1 MTIIY
6 NQPRHFSPLSPS
18 SSAAAYLAPYGVG
31 LGHASRLL
39 MVADHLK
46 QEGINVQFSSY
57 GEAVNY
63 VSLRGYRCATV
74 SPVEFAWS
82 MEGGF
87 SVKDSIA
94 NIPVWFANFSR
105 QVNQEIRNILE
116 CNPDIVLSD
125 SRLSPL
131 VAARFL
137 KVPSLVILNQ
147 IKLLLSPRLHDLA
160 APRIF
165 ENVVG
170 EFMGSMWAMAE
181 RVLVPDLPP
190 PYTLS
195 AHNIWD
201 IGSASRKIEYIG
213 FASPR
218 PQINEEQ
225 VIRVSNRLGFDRIRP
240 LVFVH
245 VSGPTQTRPALL
257 QVAVETAKRLDPK
270 IQFVISA
277 GNPRGKRD
285 PRRIGRSSWYYEWCP
300 VRDEIF
306 AASDLLVLR
315 GGHVALSQA
324 IQFGKPVVTVPIEN
338 HGEQLGNC
346 AKIAELGAGVT
357 LHPKRL
363 RPEQLANAIEKVLG
377 DSNYNKKTA
386 ELQRLAEKLNGID
399 NVVKIVRS
407 YI

>member
-1 MTIIY
+1 
-6 NQPRHFSPLSPS
+6 LS
-18 SSAAAYLAPYGVG
+18 SSAYFAPYGVG

-39 MVADHLK
+39 MVADYLR
-46 QEGINVQFSSY
+46 QEGINIQFSSY
-57 GEAVNY
+57 GEAASY
-63 VSLRGYRCATV
+63 VSMLGYKCATV

-105 QVNQEIRNILE
+105 QVNQETRNMLG
-116 CNPDIVLSD
+116 CNPDIVVSD

-131 VAARFL
+131 MAARLL
-137 KVPSLVILNQ
+137 KVPSVVVLNQ
-147 IKLLLSPRLHDLA
+147 IRLLLSPRLRDLVA
-160 APRIF
+160 SRIF
-165 ENVVG
+165 ENLVA
-170 EFMGSMWAMAE
+170 EFLGSMWAMAE

-195 AHNIWD
+195 AHNVWH
-201 IGSASRKIEYIG
+201 IGSASRKLEYVG

-218 PQINEEQ
+218 PQTNREQ
-225 VIRVSNRLGFDRIRP
+225 VIKTTNMLGLDRSRP

-245 VSGPTQTRPALL
+245 ISGPVQTRPALL
-257 QVAVETAKRLDPK
+257 KVAVETAKRLDPK

-277 GNPRGKRD
+277 GKPGGISY
-285 PRRIGRSSWYYEWCP
+285 PRRIGRLSWYYEWCP

-324 IQFGKPVVTVPIEN
+324 IQFGKPIVTVPIEN

-346 AKIAELGAGVT
+346 AKMEELGAGVM

-363 RPEQLANAIEKVLG
+363 RSDQLADAIEKVLG
-377 DSNYNKKTA
+377 DSHYNKKAT
-386 ELQRLAEKLNGID
+386 ELQRLAERLNGID

>member
-1 MTIIY
+1 MLSHTL
-6 NQPRHFSPLSPS
+6 SPL
-18 SSAAAYLAPYGVG
+18 AYFAPYGVG

-39 MVADHLK
+39 MVADHLR

-57 GEAVNY
+57 GEAASY
-63 VSLRGYRCATV
+63 VSMLGYKCATV

-94 NIPVWFANFSR
+94 NVPLWFANFSK
-105 QVNQEIRNILE
+105 QVNQETRHLLSS
-116 CNPDIVLSD
+116 NPDIVLSD

-131 VAARFL
+131 MAARLL
-137 KVPSLVILNQ
+137 KIPSVVILNQ
-147 IKLLLSPRLHDLA
+147 IKLLLSPRLHNLLV
-160 APRIF
+160 PRIF

-170 EFMGSMWAMAE
+170 EFLGSMWAMAE
-181 RVLVPDLPP
+181 RILVPDLPP

-195 AHNIWD
+195 AHNTWD
-201 IGSASRKIEYIG
+201 IGSASRKMEYIG

-218 PQINEEQ
+218 PQINQEQ
-225 VIRVSNRLGFDRIRP
+225 LIKVANMLGFDRSRP
-240 LVFVH
+240 LVFIH
-245 VSGPTQTRPALL
+245 VSGPSQTRPTLIK
-257 QVAVETAKRLDPK
+257 VAVETAKRLDPK

-277 GNPRGKRD
+277 GNPGGKSD
-285 PRRIGRSSWYYEWCP
+285 PRRIGRLSWYYEWCP

-306 AASDLLVLR
+306 TASDLLVLR

-357 LHPKRL
+357 LYPKQL
-363 RPEQLANAIEKVLG
+363 RPEQLGDAIERVLG
-377 DSNYNKKTA
+377 DSSYNKKAA

-399 NVVKIVRS
+399 NVMQIVRS
-407 YI
+407 YL

>member
-1 MTIIY
+1 
-6 NQPRHFSPLSPS
+6 LSLV
-18 SSAAAYLAPYGVG
+18 AYFAPYGVG

-46 QEGINVQFSSY
+46 EDGINVQFSSY
-57 GEAVNY
+57 GEAVSY
-63 VSLRGYRCATV
+63 VSMRGYKCATV

-82 MEGGF
+82 MDGGF

-94 NIPVWFANFSR
+94 NLPMWFANFSR
-105 QVNQEIRNILE
+105 QVNQETRNMLD
-116 CNPDIVLSD
+116 CNPGIVVSD

-131 VAARFL
+131 MAARLL
-137 KVPSLVILNQ
+137 KVPSIVILNQ
-147 IKLLLSPRLHDLA
+147 IKLLLSPRLHDLVV
-160 APRIF
+160 PRIF

-170 EFMGSMWAMAE
+170 EFLGSMWAMAE
-181 RVLVPDLPP
+181 RVLVPDFPP
-190 PYTLS
+190 PNTLS

-201 IGSASRKIEYIG
+201 IGSVSRKLEYIG
-213 FASPR
+213 FASPK
-218 PQINEEQ
+218 PQINKED
-225 VIRVSNRLGFDRIRP
+225 VIKVANRLSFDASRP

-245 VSGPTQTRPALL
+245 VSGPVQTRPTLL
-257 QVAVETAKRLDPK
+257 KVAVETAKRLDPN

-277 GNPRGKRD
+277 GNPTGTSD
-285 PRRIGRSSWYYEWCP
+285 PRRIGTLSWYYEWCP

-346 AKIAELGAGVT
+346 AKIEELGAGVM

-363 RPEQLANAIEKVLG
+363 TSHQLAGAIEKVLG
-377 DSNYNKKTA
+377 NSDYNKKVA
-386 ELQRLAEKLNGID
+386 ELQGLAERLNGID
-399 NVVKIVRS
+399 NVVQIVRS
-407 YI
+407 YL

>member
-1 MTIIY
+1 
-6 NQPRHFSPLSPS
+6 LSPS
-18 SSAAAYLAPYGVG
+18 AYFAPYGVG

-39 MVADHLK
+39 MVADHLR
-46 QEGINVQFSSY
+46 QEGINIQFSSY
-57 GEAVNY
+57 GEAVSY
-63 VSLRGYRCATV
+63 VSMLGYKCATV

-94 NIPVWFANFSR
+94 NLPIWFANFSR
-105 QVNQEIRNILE
+105 QVNQETRNMLG
-116 CNPDIVLSD
+116 CNPDIVVSD

-131 VAARFL
+131 MSARLL
-137 KVPSLVILNQ
+137 KVPSVVVLNQ
-147 IKLLLSPRLHDLA
+147 IKLLLSPRLRDLVA
-160 APRIF
+160 SRIF
-165 ENVVG
+165 ENLVA
-170 EFMGSMWAMAE
+170 EFLGSMWAMAE

-195 AHNIWD
+195 AHNVWH
-201 IGSASRKIEYIG
+201 IGSASRKLEYVG

-218 PQINEEQ
+218 PQVNREQ
-225 VIRVSNRLGFDRIRP
+225 VIKTTNMLGFDRSRP

-245 VSGPTQTRPALL
+245 ISGPVQTRPALL
-257 QVAVETAKRLDPK
+257 KVAVETAKRLDPK

-277 GNPRGKRD
+277 GKPGGISH
-285 PRRIGRSSWYYEWCP
+285 PRRIGRLSWYYEWCP

-346 AKIAELGAGVT
+346 AKIEELGAGVM
-357 LHPKRL
+357 LHPKQL
-363 RPEQLANAIEKVLG
+363 RSAQLADAIEKVLG
-377 DSNYNKKTA
+377 DSSYNKKAT
-386 ELQRLAEKLNGID
+386 ELQRLAEGLNGID

>member
-1 MTIIY
+1 
-6 NQPRHFSPLSPS
+6 LSPS
-18 SSAAAYLAPYGVG
+18 AYFAPYGVG

-39 MVADHLK
+39 MVADHLR
-46 QEGINVQFSSY
+46 QEGINIQFSSY
-57 GEAVNY
+57 GEAASY
-63 VSLRGYRCATV
+63 VSMLGYKCATV

-105 QVNQEIRNILE
+105 QVNQETRNMLG
-116 CNPDIVLSD
+116 CNPDIVVSD

-131 VAARFL
+131 MAARLL
-137 KVPSLVILNQ
+137 KVPSVVVLNQ
-147 IKLLLSPRLHDLA
+147 IKLLLSPRLRDLVA
-160 APRIF
+160 SRIF
-165 ENVVG
+165 ENLVA
-170 EFMGSMWAMAE
+170 EFLGSMWAMAE

-195 AHNIWD
+195 AHNVWH
-201 IGSASRKIEYIG
+201 IGSASRKLEYVG

-218 PQINEEQ
+218 PQTNREQ
-225 VIRVSNRLGFDRIRP
+225 VIKTTNMLGLDRNRP

-245 VSGPTQTRPALL
+245 ISGPVQTRPALL
-257 QVAVETAKRLDPK
+257 KVAVETAKRLDPK

-277 GNPRGKRD
+277 GKPGGISY
-285 PRRIGRSSWYYEWCP
+285 PRRIGRLSWYYEWCP

-346 AKIAELGAGVT
+346 AKFEELGAGVM

-363 RPEQLANAIEKVLG
+363 RSDQLADAIEKVLG
-377 DSNYNKKTA
+377 DSHYNKKAT
-386 ELQRLAEKLNGID
+386 ELQRLAERLNGID

>member
-1 MTIIY
+1 M
-6 NQPRHFSPLSPS
+6 
-18 SSAAAYLAPYGVG
+18 SAAAYFAPYGVG

-46 QEGINVQFSSY
+46 QRGINVQFSSY
-57 GEAVNY
+57 GEAASY
-63 VSLRGYRCATV
+63 VSLRGYKCATV

-105 QVNQEIRNILE
+105 QVNQETRNILK

-137 KVPSLVILNQ
+137 KVPSVVILNQ
-147 IKLLLSPRLHDLA
+147 IKLLLSPRLRDFA
-160 APRIF
+160 VPRIF

-195 AHNIWD
+195 GHNIWD

-218 PQINEEQ
+218 PQISEEQ
-225 VIRVSNRLGFDRIRP
+225 VIRVANMLGFDRIRP

-245 VSGPTQTRPALL
+245 VSGPTQTRPAFL
-257 QVAVETAKRLDPK
+257 QLAVEAAKRLDPK

-277 GNPRGKRD
+277 GNPIGKSD
-285 PRRIGRSSWYYEWCP
+285 PSRIGRSSWYYEWCP

-324 IQFGKPVVTVPIEN
+324 IQFGKAVVTVPIEN

-346 AKIAELGAGVT
+346 AKIAELGAGVM

-363 RPEQLANAIEKVLG
+363 RSEQLANAIGHVLG
-377 DSNYNKKTA
+377 DSNYNKKAA
-386 ELQRLAEKLNGID
+386 ELQRIEEKLNGID

-407 YI
+407 YL

>member
-1 MTIIY
+1 M
-6 NQPRHFSPLSPS
+6 SPS
-18 SSAAAYLAPYGVG
+18 AYFAPYGVG

-39 MVADHLK
+39 MVADHLR
-46 QEGINVQFSSY
+46 QEGINIQFSSY
-57 GEAVNY
+57 GEAASY
-63 VSLRGYRCATV
+63 VSMLGYKCATV

-105 QVNQEIRNILE
+105 QVNQETRNMLG
-116 CNPDIVLSD
+116 CNPDIVVSD

-131 VAARFL
+131 MAARLL
-137 KVPSLVILNQ
+137 KVPSIVVLNQ
-147 IKLLLSPRLHDLA
+147 IKLLLSPRLRDLVA
-160 APRIF
+160 SRIF
-165 ENVVG
+165 ENLVA
-170 EFMGSMWAMAE
+170 EFLGSMWAMAE
-181 RVLVPDLPP
+181 RILVPDLPP

-195 AHNIWD
+195 AHNVWH
-201 IGSASRKIEYIG
+201 IGSASRKLEYVG
-213 FASPR
+213 FTSPR
-218 PQINEEQ
+218 PQTNREQ
-225 VIRVSNRLGFDRIRP
+225 VIKTTNMLGLDRSRP

-245 VSGPTQTRPALL
+245 ISGPVQTRPALL
-257 QVAVETAKRLDPK
+257 KVAVETAKRLDPK

-277 GNPRGKRD
+277 GKPGGISY
-285 PRRIGRSSWYYEWCP
+285 PRRIGRLSWYYEWCP

-346 AKIAELGAGVT
+346 AKMEELGAGVM

-363 RPEQLANAIEKVLG
+363 RSDQLADAIEKVLG
-377 DSNYNKKTA
+377 DSHYNKKAT
-386 ELQRLAEKLNGID
+386 ELQRLAERLNGID

>member
-1 MTIIY
+1 
-6 NQPRHFSPLSPS
+6 LS
-18 SSAAAYLAPYGVG
+18 SSAYFAPYGVG

-39 MVADHLK
+39 MVADYLR
-46 QEGINVQFSSY
+46 QEGINIQFSSY
-57 GEAVNY
+57 GEAASY
-63 VSLRGYRCATV
+63 VSMLGYKCATV

-105 QVNQEIRNILE
+105 QVNQETRNMLG
-116 CNPDIVLSD
+116 CNPDIVVSD

-131 VAARFL
+131 MAARLL
-137 KVPSLVILNQ
+137 KVPSVVVLNQ
-147 IKLLLSPRLHDLA
+147 IRLLLSPRLRDLVA
-160 APRIF
+160 SRIF
-165 ENVVG
+165 ENLVA
-170 EFMGSMWAMAE
+170 EFLGSMWAMAE

-195 AHNIWD
+195 AHNVWH
-201 IGSASRKIEYIG
+201 IGSASRKLEYVG

-218 PQINEEQ
+218 PQTNREQ
-225 VIRVSNRLGFDRIRP
+225 VIKTTNMLGLDRSRP

-245 VSGPTQTRPALL
+245 ISGPVQTRPALL
-257 QVAVETAKRLDPK
+257 KVAVETAKRLDPK

-277 GNPRGKRD
+277 GKPGGISY
-285 PRRIGRSSWYYEWCP
+285 PRRIGRLSWYYEWCP

-346 AKIAELGAGVT
+346 AKMEELGAGVM

-363 RPEQLANAIEKVLG
+363 RSDQLADAIEKVLG
-377 DSNYNKKTA
+377 DSHYNKKAT
-386 ELQRLAEKLNGID
+386 ELQRLAERLNGID

>member
-1 MTIIY
+1 M
-6 NQPRHFSPLSPS
+6 
-18 SSAAAYLAPYGVG
+18 SAAAAAYFAPYGVG

-57 GEAVNY
+57 GEAASY

-105 QVNQEIRNILE
+105 QVNQEIRNILK

-137 KVPSLVILNQ
+137 KVPSVVILNQ
-147 IKLLLSPRLHDLA
+147 IKLLLSPRLRDFA
-160 APRIF
+160 VPRIF

-195 AHNIWD
+195 GHNIWD

-218 PQINEEQ
+218 PQISEEQ
-225 VIRVSNRLGFDRIRP
+225 VIRVANMLGFDRIRP

-245 VSGPTQTRPALL
+245 VSGPTQTRPAFL
-257 QVAVETAKRLDPK
+257 QLAVEAAKRLDPK

-277 GNPRGKRD
+277 GNPKGKSD
-285 PRRIGRSSWYYEWCP
+285 PSRIGRSSWYYEWCP

-324 IQFGKPVVTVPIEN
+324 IQFGKAVVTVPIEN

-346 AKIAELGAGVT
+346 AKIAELGAGVM

-363 RPEQLANAIEKVLG
+363 RSEQLANAIGHVLG
-377 DSNYNKKTA
+377 DSNYNKKAA
-386 ELQRLAEKLNGID
+386 ELQRIAEKLNGID

-407 YI
+407 YL

>member
-1 MTIIY
+1 
-6 NQPRHFSPLSPS
+6 LSRV
-18 SSAAAYLAPYGVG
+18 AYLAPYGVG
-31 LGHASRLL
+31 LGHASRLI

-46 QEGINVQFSSY
+46 QEGIDVQFSTY
-57 GEAVNY
+57 GEAVSY
-63 VSLRGYRCATV
+63 VSLRGYTCATV

-94 NIPVWFANFSR
+94 NVPVWFANFLR
-105 QVNQEIRNILE
+105 QVNQETRNMLH

-131 VAARFL
+131 MAARLL
-137 KVPSLVILNQ
+137 KVPSVVMLNQ
-147 IKLLLSPRLHDLA
+147 IKLLLSPRLRDLT

-165 ENVVG
+165 ENVMG
-170 EFMGSMWAMAE
+170 EFLGSMWAMAE

-201 IGSASRKIEYIG
+201 IGSASRKLEYIG

-218 PQINEEQ
+218 PQINQEH
-225 VIRVSNRLGFDRIRP
+225 VIRVANILGFDKSRP

-245 VSGPTQTRPALL
+245 VSGPSQTRPALL
-257 QVAVETAKRLDPK
+257 KVAVETAKRLDPK

-277 GNPRGKRD
+277 GNPRGKSD
-285 PRRIGRSSWYYEWCP
+285 PRRIGRLSWYYEWCP

-306 AASDLLVLR
+306 AASDILVLR

-346 AKIAELGAGVT
+346 AKIAELGAGVM
-357 LHPKRL
+357 LHPKQL
-363 RPEQLANAIEKVLG
+363 RPEQLADAIQRVLG
-377 DSNYNKKTA
+377 DSDYNKKAA

-399 NVVKIVRS
+399 NVMQIVRS
-407 YI
+407 YL

>member
-1 MTIIY
+1 M
-6 NQPRHFSPLSPS
+6 SPS
-18 SSAAAYLAPYGVG
+18 AYFAPYGVG

-39 MVADHLK
+39 MVADHLR
-46 QEGINVQFSSY
+46 QEGINIQFSSY
-57 GEAVNY
+57 GEAVSY
-63 VSLRGYRCATV
+63 VSMLGYKCATV

-105 QVNQEIRNILE
+105 QVNQETRNMLG
-116 CNPDIVLSD
+116 CNPDIVVSD

-131 VAARFL
+131 MAARL
-137 KVPSLVILNQ
+137 LNVPSIVILNQ
-147 IKLLLSPRLHDLA
+147 IKLLLSPRLHELV

-165 ENVVG
+165 ENLVG
-170 EFMGSMWAMAE
+170 EFMGSMWAMAQ
-181 RVLVPDLPP
+181 RILVPDLPP

-195 AHNIWD
+195 AHNVWD
-201 IGSASRKIEYIG
+201 IGSASRKLEYVG

-218 PQINEEQ
+218 PQINRQQ
-225 VIRVSNRLGFDRIRP
+225 VIKTTDMLGLDRSRP

-245 VSGPTQTRPALL
+245 ISGPVQTRPALL
-257 QVAVETAKRLDPK
+257 KVAVETAKRLDPK

-277 GNPRGKRD
+277 GKPGGVSH
-285 PRRIGRSSWYYEWCP
+285 PRRIGRLSWYYEWCP

-346 AKIAELGAGVT
+346 AKMEQLGAGVM

-363 RPEQLANAIEKVLG
+363 ISEQLAGAIEKVLG
-377 DSNYNKKTA
+377 DSNYNKKST
-386 ELQRLAEKLNGID
+386 ELQRLAERLNGID

>member
-1 MTIIY
+1 M
-6 NQPRHFSPLSPS
+6 SPV
-18 SSAAAYLAPYGVG
+18 AYLSPYGVG

-39 MVADHLK
+39 MVADRLK
-46 QEGINVQFSSY
+46 QEGVDVQFSSY
-57 GEAVNY
+57 GEAVSY

-94 NIPVWFANFSR
+94 NVPVWFANFSR
-105 QVNQEIRNILE
+105 QVNQETRNMLYF
-116 CNPDIVLSD
+116 NPNVVLSD

-131 VAARFL
+131 MAARLL
-137 KVPSLVILNQ
+137 KVPSIVILNQ
-147 IKLLLSPRLHDLA
+147 IKLLLSPRLRDLL

-170 EFMGSMWAMAE
+170 EFLGSMWSMAE

-201 IGSASRKIEYIG
+201 IGSVSRKLEYIG

-218 PQINEEQ
+218 PQIKREQ
-225 VIRVSNRLGFDRIRP
+225 VVRIANMLGFDRSRP
-240 LVFVH
+240 IVFIH
-245 VSGPTQTRPALL
+245 ISGPSQTRPALIKM
-257 QVAVETAKRLDPK
+257 AVDTAKRLDPK

-277 GNPRGKRD
+277 GNPRGKSD
-285 PRRIGRSSWYYEWCP
+285 PRRIGKSSWYYEWCP

-324 IQFGKPVVTVPIEN
+324 IQFGKPVVSVTIEN

-346 AKIAELGAGVT
+346 EKIAELGAGVM
-357 LHPKRL
+357 LHPKQL
-363 RPEQLANAIEKVLG
+363 RPEQLADAIEKVLG
-377 DSNYNKKTA
+377 DSHYNKKAA
-386 ELQRLAEKLNGID
+386 ELQRLAERLNGID
-399 NVVKIVRS
+399 NVMQIVRS
-407 YI
+407 YL

>member
-1 MTIIY
+1 M
-6 NQPRHFSPLSPS
+6 
-18 SSAAAYLAPYGVG
+18 SAVAYFAPYGVG

-57 GEAVNY
+57 GEAASY
-63 VSLRGYRCATV
+63 VSLRGYKCTTV

-94 NIPVWFANFSR
+94 NVPLWFTNFSR
-105 QVNQEIRNILE
+105 QINQETRNILG
-116 CNPDIVLSD
+116 CAPDVVVSD

-131 VAARFL
+131 ISARLL
-137 KVPSLVILNQ
+137 KVPSVVVLNQ
-147 IKLLLSPRLHDLA
+147 IKLLLSPRLHDFV

-195 AHNIWD
+195 AHNIWN
-201 IGSASRKIEYIG
+201 IGSASRKLEYIG

-218 PQINEEQ
+218 PQINKEQ
-225 VIRVSNRLGFDRIRP
+225 VIKVANMLGFDRNRP

-245 VSGPTQTRPALL
+245 VSGPVQTRPALL
-257 QVAVETAKRLDPK
+257 KLAVETAKSLDPK

-277 GNPRGKRD
+277 GNPRGTSD
-285 PRRIGRSSWYYEWCP
+285 PRRIGRLSWYYEWCP

-346 AKIAELGAGVT
+346 AKIEELGAGVM
-357 LHPKRL
+357 LHPNRL
-363 RPEQLANAIEKVLG
+363 RPEQLADAIENVLG
-377 DSNYNKKTA
+377 DLYYNKKAA

-399 NVVKIVRS
+399 NVVQIVRS
-407 YI
+407 YL

>member
-1 MTIIY
+1 L
-6 NQPRHFSPLSPS
+6 SPL
-18 SSAAAYLAPYGVG
+18 AYFAPYGVG

-39 MVADHLK
+39 MVADHLR

-57 GEAVNY
+57 GEAASY
-63 VSLRGYRCATV
+63 VSMLGYKCATV

-94 NIPVWFANFSR
+94 NVPVWFANFSR
-105 QVNQEIRNILE
+105 QVSQETRHMLS

-131 VAARFL
+131 MAARLL
-137 KVPSLVILNQ
+137 KIPSIVMLNQ
-147 IKLLLSPRLHDLA
+147 IKLLLSPRLHDLL

-170 EFMGSMWAMAE
+170 EFLGSMWAMAE

-195 AHNIWD
+195 AHNTWD
-201 IGSASRKIEYIG
+201 IGSASRKLEYIG

-218 PQINEEQ
+218 PQINQEQ
-225 VIRVSNRLGFDRIRP
+225 LIKITNMLGFDKSIP

-245 VSGPTQTRPALL
+245 VSGPVQTRPALL
-257 QVAVETAKRLDPK
+257 KVALETAKSLDPK

-277 GNPRGKRD
+277 GNPRGISD
-285 PRRIGRSSWYYEWCP
+285 PMRIGRLSWYYEWCP

-306 AASDLLVLR
+306 AASDLIVLR

-324 IQFGKPVVTVPIEN
+324 IQFGKPVVTVPIDN

-346 AKIAELGAGVT
+346 VKIEELGAGVMV
-357 LHPKRL
+357 HPKRL
-363 RPEQLANAIEKVLG
+363 GPKQLANAIEKVLG
-377 DSNYNKKTA
+377 DSDYNKKAT
-386 ELQRLAEKLNGID
+386 ELQRLAEKLNGIE

-407 YI
+407 YL

>member
-1 MTIIY
+1 
-6 NQPRHFSPLSPS
+6 LSPS
-18 SSAAAYLAPYGVG
+18 AYFAPYGVG
-31 LGHASRLL
+31 LGHASRLV
-39 MVADHLK
+39 MVADRLR
-46 QEGINVQFSSY
+46 QEGINIQFSSY
-57 GEAVNY
+57 GEAVSY
-63 VSLRGYRCATV
+63 VSMLGYKCATV

-94 NIPVWFANFSR
+94 NLPVWFANFSR
-105 QVNQEIRNILE
+105 QVNQETRNMLG
-116 CNPDIVLSD
+116 CNPDIVVSD

-131 VAARFL
+131 MAARLL
-137 KVPSLVILNQ
+137 KVPSVVVLNQ
-147 IKLLLSPRLHDLA
+147 IKLLLSPRLRDLVA
-160 APRIF
+160 SRIF
-165 ENVVG
+165 ENLVA

-195 AHNIWD
+195 AHNVWH
-201 IGSASRKIEYIG
+201 IGSASRKLEYVG

-218 PQINEEQ
+218 PQINREQ
-225 VIRVSNRLGFDRIRP
+225 VIKTTNMLGLDRSRP

-245 VSGPTQTRPALL
+245 ISGPVQTRPALL
-257 QVAVETAKRLDPK
+257 KVAVETAKRLDPK

-277 GNPRGKRD
+277 GKPGGISY
-285 PRRIGRSSWYYEWCP
+285 PRRIGRLSWYYEWCP

-306 AASDLLVLR
+306 AASDLLLLR

-346 AKIAELGAGVT
+346 AKMEELGAGVM
-357 LHPKRL
+357 LYPKRL
-363 RPEQLANAIEKVLG
+363 RSDQLADAIEKVLG
-377 DSNYNKKTA
+377 DSHYNKKAT
-386 ELQRLAEKLNGID
+386 ELQRLAERLNGID

>member
-1 MTIIY
+1 L
-6 NQPRHFSPLSPS
+6 PPL
-18 SSAAAYLAPYGVG
+18 AYFAPYGVG

-39 MVADHLK
+39 MVADHLR

-57 GEAVNY
+57 GEAVSY
-63 VSLRGYRCATV
+63 VSMLGYNCATV

-94 NIPVWFANFSR
+94 NVPIWFANFSR
-105 QVNQEIRNILE
+105 QVNQEARHMLR
-116 CNPDIVLSD
+116 CNPGIILSD

-131 VAARFL
+131 MAARLL
-137 KVPSLVILNQ
+137 KIPSVVMLNQ
-147 IKLLLSPRLHDLA
+147 IKLLLSPRLHDLL

-170 EFMGSMWAMAE
+170 EFLGSMWAIAE
-181 RVLVPDLPP
+181 RILVPDLPP

-201 IGSASRKIEYIG
+201 IGSASRKLEYIG

-218 PQINEEQ
+218 PQINKEQ
-225 VIRVSNRLGFDRIRP
+225 VIKITNMLGFDRTKP

-245 VSGPTQTRPALL
+245 VSGPVQTRPALL
-257 QVAVETAKRLDPK
+257 KAAVETAKSLDPK

-277 GNPRGKRD
+277 GNPNGMSH
-285 PRRIGRSSWYYEWCP
+285 PRRIGRLSWYYEWCP

-324 IQFGKPVVTVPIEN
+324 IQFGKPVVTVPIDN

-346 AKIAELGAGVT
+346 AKIEELGAGIT

-363 RPEQLANAIEKVLG
+363 RPEQLADAIEKVLG
-377 DSNYNKKTA
+377 DSDYNKKAT
-386 ELQRLAEKLNGID
+386 ELQRLAENLNGID

-407 YI
+407 YL

>member
-1 MTIIY
+1 M
-6 NQPRHFSPLSPS
+6 SPV
-18 SSAAAYLAPYGVG
+18 AYFAPYGVG

-39 MVADHLK
+39 MVADQLK
-46 QEGINVQFSSY
+46 QEGTNVQFSSY
-57 GEAVNY
+57 GEAVSY
-63 VSLRGYRCATV
+63 ISMRGFRCTAV

-94 NIPVWFANFSR
+94 NVPAWFANFSR
-105 QVNQEIRNILE
+105 QVNQETRNMAE
-116 CNPDIVLSD
+116 CNPSIVLSD

-131 VAARFL
+131 MAARLL
-137 KVPSLVILNQ
+137 KVPSIVMLNQ
-147 IKLLLSPRLHDLA
+147 IKLLLSPRLHNLLA
-160 APRIF
+160 SRIF
-165 ENVVG
+165 ENVMG
-170 EFMGSMWAMAE
+170 EFLGSMWAMAD

-201 IGSASRKIEYIG
+201 IGSTLRKLEYIG

-218 PQINEEQ
+218 PQINKER
-225 VIRVSNRLGFDRIRP
+225 VIKVANMLGFDKSRP
-240 LVFVH
+240 IVFVH
-245 VSGPTQTRPALL
+245 VSGPAQTRPALL
-257 QVAVETAKRLDPK
+257 NLAIETAKILDPK

-277 GNPRGKRD
+277 GNPRGICN
-285 PRRIGRSSWYYEWCP
+285 PTRIGTLSWYYEWCP

-306 AASDLLVLR
+306 VASDLLVLR

-324 IQFGKPVVTVPIEN
+324 IQFGKPVITVPIEN

-346 AKIAELGAGVT
+346 AKIEELGAGLM

-363 RPEQLANAIEKVLG
+363 RAEQLADSIEKVLS
-377 DSNYNKKTA
+377 DSYYNKKAA
-386 ELQRLAEKLNGID
+386 ELQRLSEKLNGIN
-399 NVVKIVRS
+399 NVVQIVRS
-407 YI
+407 YL